1 MRLKVKGKAQAAR
14 KLHSLLHS
22 AWFVATRL
30 GSARLGS
37 VWTRARVVVCQLVCV
52 RALLCFRSFVRLA
65 DYRYIVNYCKTVV
78 TVAWS
83 VIVAA
88 AAAVAA
94 VIASAAAA

>member
-1 MRLKVKGKAQAAR
+1 MVRCD
-14 KLHSLLHS
+14 S
-22 AWFVATRL
+22 AW
-30 GSARLGS
+30 LGS
-37 VWTRARVVVCQLVCV
+37 VRTRARVVVCPLVYV

-88 AAAVAA
+88 AVAA
-94 VIASAAAA
+94 VVASAAAA

>member
-1 MRLKVKGKAQAAR
+1 MKVKGKAQAAR

-22 AWFVATRL
+22 AWLVATRL
-30 GSARLGS
+30 GLARLDSAR
-37 VWTRARVVVCQLVCV
+37 TRTRVVVCLLVCV

-88 AAAVAA
+88 VAA
-94 VIASAAAA
+94 IAASVAA

>member
-1 MRLKVKGKAQAAR
+1 M
-14 KLHSLLHS
+14 
-22 AWFVATRL
+22 AW
-30 GSARLGS
+30 LGS
-37 VWTRARVVVCQLVCV
+37 VRTRARVVVCLLVYV

-88 AAAVAA
+88 VAA
-94 VIASAAAA
+94 VVASAAAA